1 MRLFVHEMYV
11 KELIQNA
18 EDLSLLVNNVFL
30 TLLDWVEVAVKQTA
44 MCMFA
49 QVDIPVLFQKFKKIN
64 IPLHF
69 PKFADRK
76 IPLHLQNLQR

>member
-30 TLLDWVEVAVKQTA
+30 TLLDRVEVAVKQTA

-49 QVDIPVLFQKFKKIN
+49 QVDIPVLFQKFKEIKYSIAFSKIC
-64 IPLHF
+64 
-69 PKFADRK
+69 
-76 IPLHLQNLQR
+76 